1 MVFYGKDCQW
11 YGRIPHREDV
21 MKVWKD
27 YTTED
32 AFLALTKKMNIQ
44 INNNNNNNKNKPSS
58 QKHFLLEK
66 KVSRW
71 CARLHRIT
79 TESMKEIMKEIVDMA
94 KNGEEEV

>member
-11 YGRIPHREDV
+11 YGRIPQREDV

-27 YTTED
+27 STTED
-32 AFLALTKKMNIQ
+32 AFLALPKKMNIQ
-44 INNNNNNNKNKPSS
+44 INNNNKNKPSS

-71 CARLHRIT
+71 CAWLHRIT